1 MKTIQ
6 LLILVTAVTLFAGCA
21 TTPPQELV
29 NAREAYQRAS
39 TGIAAQA
46 APAELHVA
54 KKALDQAEQ
63 SFQKNPDSYKTRDLA
78 YVAQR
83 KSQLAEAT
91 ASIAIE
97 QKSQTQAK
105 KEYQEKQGKIITQT
119 KQDLSRKRAE
129 LAESERSGALTSE
142 QLAAEQ
148 TARADAE
155 RRAAE
160 ALTALAALASVKEE
174 PRGMVITLSGSVLFA
189 FNKATLLPA
198 ARARLD
204 KVADVLL
211 TTPERK
217 LTIEGH
223 TDSKGSESY
232 NLDLSQ
238 RRADTVRAYLVQ
250 RGYPADRIQ
259 AQGLGEGHPIA
270 DNASPEGRANNRR
283 VEIIIER
290 EAQSSIQ

>member
-6 LLILVTAVTLFAGCA
+6 FLIIVTAVTLFAGCA
-21 TTPPQELV
+21 TTAPKELV
-29 NAREAYQRAS
+29 NARDAYQRAS
-39 TGIAAQA
+39 TGIAAQS

-63 SFQKNPDSYKTRDLA
+63 SFQKDRDSYKTRDLA

-83 KSQLAEAT
+83 KAELAEAT
-91 ASIAIE
+91 ASITIE
-97 QKSQTQAK
+97 QKSQAQAK
-105 KEYQEKQGKIITQT
+105 KDYQAKQGKIIAQT
-119 KQDLSRKRAE
+119 KEDLSQTRTD
-129 LAESERSGALTSE
+129 LAASERSGALTSE
-142 QLAAEQ
+142 QLGVEQKARSDAEQ
-148 TARADAE
+148 RAADAL
-155 RRAAE
+155 A
-160 ALTALAALASVKEE
+160 ALAALASVKED
-174 PRGMVITLSGSVLFA
+174 PRGIVITLSGSVLFA
-189 FNKATLLPA
+189 FNKATLLPT
-198 ARARLD
+198 ARERLD

-211 TTPERK
+211 TTPERN

-223 TDSKGSESY
+223 TDSKGSDSY

-238 RRADTVRAYLVQ
+238 RRADEVRNYLVQ
-250 RGYPADRIQ
+250 RGYQADRIK
-259 AQGLGEGHPIA
+259 AHGLGEGHPIA